1 MLVFELHLKNIQRQ
15 PRIYFVPYFP
25 CGSVRGSISARCYG
39 RVNENT
45 PAVCGEAKK
54 KRVRMHCLGL
64 PPVHAIGGT
73 ATVITTRI
81 ADSADRVKPKSKSG
95 DSGGAAAPM
104 KLIAADESHTESES
118 DSRAGRPLR
127 LTPALG
133 EEVDSSYSSYS
144 DSDYEHPAVGGVAAP
159 EVSIPAVCD
168 STSDC
173 SSERDYDTHRRQ
185 RAKKKEIG

>member
-1 MLVFELHLKNIQRQ
+1 
-15 PRIYFVPYFP
+15 
-25 CGSVRGSISARCYG
+25 
-39 RVNENT
+39 
-45 PAVCGEAKK
+45 
-54 KRVRMHCLGL
+54 MHCLGL

-127 LTPALG
+127 LTPAFG
-133 EEVDSSYSSYS
+133 RDGGDSIERVL
-144 DSDYEHPAVGGVAAP
+144 DVVEAVTLKSLCHHAHD
-159 EVSIPAVCD
+159 E
-168 STSDC
+168 T
-173 SSERDYDTHRRQ
+173 
-185 RAKKKEIG
+185 